1 MCLVI
6 ENALE
11 LPRLRFFFFLFP
23 SSPWGQIKLEIFFFL
38 NTVDIVK
45 F

>member
-1 MCLVI
+1 MSSYRKCPGVAKI
-6 ENALE
+6 A
-11 LPRLRFFFFLFP
+11 FFFFLFP